1 MEKFGNPCITQM
13 RTQPVIAQINAQ
25 QFAFGFCIEN
35 ICACAVAFV
44 MTFKTY
50 FDKYKQFDQLYA
62 TQGAL
67 ELKE

>member
-1 MEKFGNPCITQM
+1 M
-13 RTQPVIAQINAQ
+13 IAQINAQ

-50 FDKYKQFDQLYA
+50 FVSFLTHKQFDQLCA